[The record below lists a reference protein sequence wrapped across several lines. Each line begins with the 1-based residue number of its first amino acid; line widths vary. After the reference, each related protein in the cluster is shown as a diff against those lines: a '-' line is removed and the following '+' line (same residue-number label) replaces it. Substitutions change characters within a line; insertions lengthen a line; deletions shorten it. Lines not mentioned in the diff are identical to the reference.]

1 MKRLIHIA
9 IVLVAVFCC
18 NTAVWAQKSG
28 KITTVVIDAGHGGK
42 DPGAIG
48 KHAKEKDIV
57 LKIALKTGQ
66 YIEEYLK
73 DVKVIYTR
81 KTDRF
86 VELYKRAEIANSN
99 NADVFIS
106 IHCNAINSTRTYG
119 SETYVMGL
127 HKENANLNVAMME
140 NAAILLENNEDDY
153 YGGFDVNAPESYI
166 SLALKKDNFMEQS
179 LIIADNIQKQFKN
192 RVGRKDRGVKQAGF
206 LVLWRTSMPGILIE
220 LGFLSNPT
228 EERFLNSEKGQVYM
242 ASAIYRAFKE
252 YKLAY
257 EKENA
262 VVDSQKTVSG
272 STLEYRIQFLTS
284 PAKVSPDDQKLKGI
298 EEVSSYYH
306 NGLHKYTSGH
316 YTSIEKAEKQ
326 IEQIKDKGF
335 TDAFVVAF
343 QNDKRISVNE
353 AKQFESN
360 NSYEL
365 IPDPQ

>member
-1 MKRLIHIA
+1 MKRLLHIA
-9 IVLVAVFCC
+9 IVLLLAISC
-18 NTAVWAQKSG
+18 NPVIWAQKSG

-42 DPGAIG
+42 DPGALG
-48 KHAKEKDIV
+48 RYSKEKDIV

-86 VELYKRAEIANSN
+86 VELYKRAEIANKN

-106 IHCNAINSTRTYG
+106 IHCNAINASGTYG
-119 SETYVMGL
+119 SESYVMGL

-140 NAAILLENNEDDY
+140 NAAILLEDNEDDY
-153 YGGFDVNAPESYI
+153 YEGFDVNAPESYI

-179 LIIADNIQKQFKN
+179 LIIADNVQKQFKN

-206 LVLWRTSMPGILIE
+206 LVLWRTTMPGVLIE

-228 EERFLNSEKGQVYM
+228 EEKFLNSEQGQVYM

-252 YKLAY
+252 YKLTY

-262 VVDSQKTVSG
+262 VVEVPKPDRATDV
-272 STLEYRIQFLTS
+272 EFRIQFFTS
-284 PAKVSPDDQKLKGI
+284 PQELPLNDQKFKGI
-298 EEVSSYYH
+298 KDIASYYH
-306 NGLHKYTSGH
+306 NGLYKYTSGN
-316 YTSIEKAEKQ
+316 YLTNNEAEHDLSG
-326 IEQIKDKGF
+326 IRSKGF
-335 TDAFVVAF
+335 KDAFVVAF
-343 QNDKRISVNE
+343 HKNERISVSE
-353 AKQFESN
+353 AKR
-360 NSYEL
+360 L
-365 IPDPQ
+365 ISEN

>member
-1 MKRLIHIA
+1 MERLLQIA
-9 IVLVAVFCC
+9 IVLLAIFCC
-18 NTAVWAQKSG
+18 NSTAWAQKSG

-86 VELYKRAEIANSN
+86 VELYKRAEIANKN
-99 NADVFIS
+99 NADLFIS
-106 IHCNAINSTRTYG
+106 IHCNAINSAGTYG
-119 SETYVMGL
+119 SESYIMGL

-140 NAAILLENNEDDY
+140 NAAILLEENEDDY
-153 YGGFDVNAPESYI
+153 YEGFDVNAPESYI
-166 SLALKKDNFMEQS
+166 ALALKKDNFMDQS
-179 LIIADNIQKQFKN
+179 LIIADHIQQQFKN

-206 LVLWRTSMPGILIE
+206 LVLWRTSMPGVLIE

-228 EERFLNSEKGQVYM
+228 EERFLNSEEGQVYM

-262 VVDSQKTVSG
+262 VEEAPKTVSK
-272 STLEYRIQFLTS
+272 TNVDYRVQFLTS
-284 PAKVSPDDQKLKGI
+284 PSDLSSNDQKLTDI
-298 EEVSSYYH
+298 SEVSSYYH
-306 NGLHKYTSGH
+306 NGLYKYTSGH
-316 YTSIEKAEKQ
+316 FGSNSEAEKHLNT
-326 IEQIKDKGF
+326 IRKKGYK
-335 TDAFVVAF
+335 DAFIVAF
-343 QNDKRISVNE
+343 QNNSRITINE
-353 AKQFESN
+353 AKKLEAHQ
-360 NSYEL
+360 
-365 IPDPQ
+365 

>member
-1 MKRLIHIA
+1 MKRLLHIA
-9 IVLVAVFCC
+9 IVFLAVFSC
-18 NTAVWAQKSG
+18 NPSIWAQKSG
-28 KITTVVIDAGHGGK
+28 KITTIVIDAGHGGK

-86 VELYKRAEIANSN
+86 VELYKRAEIANKN

-106 IHCNAINSTRTYG
+106 IHCNAIKSPNTYG
-119 SETYVMGL
+119 SETYIMGL

-140 NAAILLENNEDDY
+140 NAAILLEENEDDFY
-153 YGGFDVNAPESYI
+153 DGFNVNSPESYI
-166 SLALKKDNFMEQS
+166 TLALKKDNFMDQS

-228 EERFLNSEKGQVYM
+228 EERFLNSEEGQVYM

-262 VVDSQKTVSG
+262 VVAFPKAVSKTVVD
-272 STLEYRIQFLTS
+272 YRIQFLTS
-284 PAKVSPDDQKLKGI
+284 PSELLVNDQKFKGVA
-298 EEVSSYYH
+298 EVSSYYH
-306 NGLHKYTSGH
+306 NGLYKYTSGH
-316 YTSIEKAEKQ
+316 YSSNTEAESHLK
-326 IEQIKDKGF
+326 EVRNKGF
-335 TDAFVVAF
+335 TDAFIVAF
-343 QNDKRISVNE
+343 HKDSRISISE
-353 AKQFESN
+353 AKQLEIK
-360 NSYEL
+360 E
-365 IPDPQ
+365 

>member
-9 IVLVAVFCC
+9 IVLLAIFCC
-18 NTAVWAQKSG
+18 NPTVWAQNSG

-86 VELYKRAEIANSN
+86 VELYKRAEIANTN

-106 IHCNAINSTRTYG
+106 IHCNAINSTATYG

-153 YGGFDVNAPESYI
+153 YGGFDINAPESYI

-179 LIIADNIQKQFKN
+179 VIIADQIQKQFKN

-228 EERFLNSEKGQVYM
+228 EERFLNSEEGQVYM
-242 ASAIYRAFKE
+242 ASAIYRAFKD

-257 EKENA
+257 EKENNVEA
-262 VVDSQKTVSG
+262 APKTVSK
-272 STLEYRIQFLTS
+272 TKVDYRVQFLTS
-284 PAKVSPDDQKLKGI
+284 SSELPSSDQKLKGI
-298 EEVSSYYH
+298 PEVSSYH
-306 NGLHKYTSGH
+306 QNGLYKYTSGH
-316 YTSIEKAEKQ
+316 FGSSNEAASHMKVIRK
-326 IEQIKDKGF
+326 KGF
-335 TDAFVVAF
+335 NDAFIVAF
-343 QNDKRISVNE
+343 QNNNRISMSE
-353 AKQFESN
+353 AKILEAN
-360 NSYEL
+360 E
-365 IPDPQ
+365 

>member
-1 MKRLIHIA
+1 MKRLLHIA
-9 IVLVAVFCC
+9 IVFLAVFFC
-18 NTAVWAQKSG
+18 NPSIWAQKTG

-86 VELYKRAEIANSN
+86 VELYKRAEIANKN

-106 IHCNAINSTRTYG
+106 IHCNAIKSGGTYG
-119 SETYVMGL
+119 SETYIMGL

-140 NAAILLENNEDDY
+140 NAAILLEENEDDFY
-153 YGGFDVNAPESYI
+153 DGFDVNSPESYI
-166 SLALKKDNFMEQS
+166 ALALKKDNFMDQS

-220 LGFLSNPT
+220 LGFLSNST
-228 EERFLNSEKGQVYM
+228 EERFLNSEEGQIYM
-242 ASAIYRAFKE
+242 ASAIYRAFKD

-262 VVDSQKTVSG
+262 VIEQPKPVSKENVD
-272 STLEYRIQFLTS
+272 YRVQFLTS
-284 PAKVSPDDQKLKGI
+284 PSELPLSDKKFKGI
-298 EEVSSYYH
+298 SEVVSYYH
-306 NGLHKYTSGH
+306 NGLYKYTSGH
-316 YTSIEKAEKQ
+316 YTSNSEAESHLKE
-326 IEQIKDKGF
+326 IRKNGF
-335 TDAFVVAF
+335 KDAFIVVF
-343 QNDKRISVNE
+343 HESSRISLSE
-353 AKQFESN
+353 ARKLETK
-360 NSYEL
+360 
-365 IPDPQ
+365 

>member
-1 MKRLIHIA
+1 MKRLLHIA
-9 IVLVAVFCC
+9 IVLLAIFCF
-18 NTAVWAQKSG
+18 NPTVWGQKSG

-106 IHCNAINSTRTYG
+106 IHCNAINSPGTYG

-140 NAAILLENNEDDY
+140 NAAILLENNEGDY
-153 YGGFDVNAPESYI
+153 YEGFDVNAPESYI

-179 LIIADNIQKQFKN
+179 VVIADHIQKQFKN

-228 EERFLNSEKGQVYM
+228 EERFLNSEEGQVYM

-262 VVDSQKTVSG
+262 VVESPKTLSG
-272 STLEYRIQFLTS
+272 SKVEYRIQFLTS
-284 PAKVSPDDQKLKGI
+284 PAELSPGDQKLKGI
-298 EEVSSYYH
+298 NAVSSYYH

-316 YTSIEKAEKQ
+316 YTSIEEAEKQ
-326 IEQIKDKGF
+326 LKQIKGKGF
-335 TDAFVVAF
+335 TDAFVAAF
-343 QNDKRISVNE
+343 QNNNRISMNE
-353 AKQFESN
+353 ARQLKSTE
-360 NSYEL
+360 
-365 IPDPQ
+365 

>member
-1 MKRLIHIA
+1 MI
-9 IVLVAVFCC
+9 
-18 NTAVWAQKSG
+18 WAQKSG

-86 VELYKRAEIANSN
+86 VELYKRAEIANTN

-106 IHCNAINSTRTYG
+106 IHCNAINSSATYG

-153 YGGFDVNAPESYI
+153 YEGFDINAPESYI

-179 LIIADNIQKQFKN
+179 VIIADQIQKQFKN

-228 EERFLNSEKGQVYM
+228 EERFLNSEEGQVYM

-257 EKENA
+257 EKENSVA
-262 VVDSQKTVSG
+262 ATQITDSEAKVD
-272 STLEYRIQFLTS
+272 YRVQFLTS
-284 PAKVSPDDQKLKGI
+284 SNELPLSDHKLKGI
-298 EEVSSYYH
+298 PEVSSYH
-306 NGLHKYTSGH
+306 QNGLYKYTSGH
-316 YTSIEKAEKQ
+316 FGSGRDAESHMKAIRE
-326 IEQIKDKGF
+326 KGF
-335 TDAFVVAF
+335 NDAFIVAF
-343 QNDKRISVNE
+343 QNNIRISMSE
-353 AKQFESN
+353 AKKFETG
-360 NSYEL
+360 E
-365 IPDPQ
+365 

>member
-1 MKRLIHIA
+1 MKRLLHIA
-9 IVLVAVFCC
+9 IVLLLVFSC
-18 NTAVWAQKSG
+18 NPTIWAQKSG

-48 KHAKEKDIV
+48 KHSKEKDIV

-86 VELYKRAEIANSN
+86 VELYKRAEIANKN

-106 IHCNAINSTRTYG
+106 IHCNAIHSGGTYG
-119 SETYVMGL
+119 SETYIMGL

-140 NAAILLENNEDDY
+140 NASILLEENEDDY
-153 YGGFDVNAPESYI
+153 YEGFDVNTPESYI
-166 SLALKKDNFMEQS
+166 TLALKKDNFMEQS
-179 LIIADNIQKQFKN
+179 LIIADNVQKQFKN

-206 LVLWRTSMPGILIE
+206 LVLWRTTMPGVLIE

-228 EERFLNSEKGQVYM
+228 EERFLNSEEGQVYM

-262 VVDSQKTVSG
+262 VAEAPKSESK
-272 STLEYRIQFLTS
+272 LNAEFRIQFFTS
-284 PAKVSPDDQKLKGI
+284 PNELSLNDPKFKVIKN
-298 EEVSSYYH
+298 VSSYYH
-306 NGLHKYTSGH
+306 NGLYKYTSGH
-316 YTSIEKAEKQ
+316 YTSDSEAENHLSE
-326 IEQIKDKGF
+326 IRSKGF
-335 TDAFVVAF
+335 KDAFIVAF
-343 QNDKRISVNE
+343 NKNERISISE
-353 AKQFESN
+353 AKQLN
-360 NSYEL
+360 AK
-365 IPDPQ
+365 D

>member
-1 MKRLIHIA
+1 MKRLLYTA
-9 IVLVAVFCC
+9 IVLLLVLSCNSVA
-18 NTAVWAQKSG
+18 WAQKSG

-48 KHAKEKDIV
+48 RYSKEKDIV

-86 VELYKRAEIANSN
+86 VELYKRAEIANKN

-106 IHCNAINSTRTYG
+106 IHCNAINSSGTYG
-119 SETYVMGL
+119 SESYVMGL

-140 NAAILLENNEDDY
+140 NAAILLEENEDDY
-153 YGGFDVNAPESYI
+153 YEGFDVNAPESYI

-179 LIIADNIQKQFKN
+179 LIIADNVQKQFKN

-206 LVLWRTSMPGILIE
+206 LVLWRTTMPGVLVE

-228 EERFLNSEKGQVYM
+228 EEKFLNSEQGQVYM

-252 YKLAY
+252 YKLVY

-262 VVDSQKTVSG
+262 VLEVSKPGPDSKVNF
-272 STLEYRIQFLTS
+272 RIQFYTS
-284 PAKVSPDDQKLKGI
+284 PKQLPLDDRKFSGI
-298 EEVSSYYH
+298 KNVGSYYH
-306 NGLHKYTSGH
+306 NGLYKYTSGH
-316 YTSIEKAEKQ
+316 YNTSMDAEHNLK
-326 IEQIKDKGF
+326 EIKSKGF
-335 TDAFVVAF
+335 NDAFIVAF
-343 QNDKRISVNE
+343 YKNERISVSE
-353 AKQFESN
+353 AER
-360 NSYEL
+360 L
-365 IPDPQ
+365 ISED